1 MSNKYNR
8 PLEHSEYLKLKYL
21 SGATEEEDVKSRK
34 KKVTNKKKTR
44 K

>member
-21 SGATEEEDVKSRK
+21 SGATEEEVKSRK